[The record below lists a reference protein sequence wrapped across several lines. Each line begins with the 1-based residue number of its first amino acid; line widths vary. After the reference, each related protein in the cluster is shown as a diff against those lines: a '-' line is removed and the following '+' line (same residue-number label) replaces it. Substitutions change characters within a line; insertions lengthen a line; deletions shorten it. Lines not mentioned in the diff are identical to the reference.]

1 MPKGIEM
8 KKCHDHNAQFV
19 VVNESFGHDDL
30 WIYFEYD
37 HYTCDLGITVM
48 YVIKDSSNKTI

>member
-1 MPKGIEM
+1 MTKGIEM
-8 KKCHDHNAQFV
+8 KKCHDAQFV

-37 HYTCDLGITVM
+37 HYTCDLGI
-48 YVIKDSSNKTI
+48 D